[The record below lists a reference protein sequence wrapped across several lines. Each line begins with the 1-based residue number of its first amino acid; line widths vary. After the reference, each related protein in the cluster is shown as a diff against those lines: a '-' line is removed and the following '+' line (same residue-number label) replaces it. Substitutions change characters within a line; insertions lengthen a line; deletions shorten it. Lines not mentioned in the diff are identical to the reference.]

1 MLDNPIQFN
10 VVHWNWHLFLCPP
23 CRIQPI
29 ANKPLLRFQ
38 WELLWP
44 LPSHW
49 RVFWFTWSCPPM
61 FWDMTSSWCIS
72 LSDYHLITKTTT
84 FNIVTISLLITKTI
98 NVVKIGTCQGNCRG
112 TFWHR
117 RIRRASTIY
126 QAETII
132 IPLMIKTTMMMMK
145 FKVDD
150 EVWVMIDIKV
160 VGWKY
165 HLKSKTF

>member
-1 MLDNPIQFN
+1 MGASLTLTKSLKGILI
-10 VVHWNWHLFLCPP
+10 HLKLSPDV
-23 CRIQPI
+23 
-29 ANKPLLRFQ
+29 LGYD
-38 WELLWP
+38 ELLVHIP
-44 LPSHW
+44 
-49 RVFWFTWSCPPM
+49 
-61 FWDMTSSWCIS
+61 
-72 LSDYHLITKTTT
+72 DYHLITKATT
-84 FNIVTISLLITKTI
+84 FNVVTISFHHQNKTI
-98 NVVKIGTCQGNCRG
+98 NVVKMETCRGSCRG

-160 VGWKY
+160 VG
-165 HLKSKTF
+165 